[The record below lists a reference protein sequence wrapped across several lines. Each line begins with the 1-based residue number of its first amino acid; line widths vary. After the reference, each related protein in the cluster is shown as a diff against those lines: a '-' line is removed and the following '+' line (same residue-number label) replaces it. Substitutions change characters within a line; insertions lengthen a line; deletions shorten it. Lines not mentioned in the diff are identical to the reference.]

1 MQRHCY
7 FRATAKFGVEYDSES
22 GIPPSFDS
30 ENSTSAAYN
39 SGTSAYWESVSDPDG
54 NVEWYSEKV
63 IDLQVMMGLLE
74 VSKLYWDPQATSYD
88 CVSEGLA
95 YNAELFHRYHYSLLL
110 PYLPK
115 GTAQYDGY
123 PFSDGPLAPPPRRP
137 IDLLV
142 KNTIAAV
149 AVVQIAQK
157 MFRRRRR
164 EVPPPMPPPAL
175 PPFSHHCDNAC
186 LGATCESLQEATC
199 DQLADLGCDCGG
211 CCSLPASCYNSCLGT
226 TCEALQEATC
236 NDLAG
241 LGCDCEGC
249 CNSA

>member
-1 MQRHCY
+1 MRDTMQRHCY
-7 FRATAKFGVEYDSES
+7 FRATAKFGVEYDSS
-22 GIPPSFDS
+22 SPSNPSFNS
-30 ENSTSAAYN
+30 ENSTAAAYN

-123 PFSDGPLAPPPRRP
+123 PFSVGPLAPPPRRP

-142 KNTIAAV
+142 KTTIAAV

-157 MFRRRRR
+157 IFRRRRDEVPPPMPPPPALPPFSHPQKMFRRRRR
-164 EVPPPMPPPAL
+164 EAPPPMPPPAL
-175 PPFSHHCDNAC
+175 PTFSHSCDN
-186 LGATCESLQEATC
+186 TC
-199 DQLADLGCDCGG
+199 G
-211 CCSLPASCYNSCLGT
+211 GT
-226 TCEALQEATC
+226 TCEAMQEFPC
-236 NDLAG
+236 DQLAG